1 MSKLC
6 GLFLLEFLK
15 ICLLG
20 RLSARCV
27 YAWTRGQECNLCVSN
42 LAWSF
47 SAKRIALNLLC
58 PLHWVLV
65 FSYGQPPFS
74 VSRAALFLF
83 SSQRC
88 FGVSEMHSFTCLS
101 TEWVLSYTVVFVKC
115 RWLFFFSYYF
125 RCKSCSISAITVSLF
140 LLMWCVSIIWY
151 STVHCPLRLDVS
163 QAWNIVYSFF
173 LPACAE

>member
-1 MSKLC
+1 MDEWSNLSRTHHFWCCMSKLC
-6 GLFLLEFLK
+6 GLFLSEFLK
-15 ICLLG
+15 IGLLG
-20 RLSARCV
+20 PLSARCV

-65 FSYGQPPFS
+65 FSYGQPPFN

-88 FGVSEMHSFTCLS
+88 FGGSEMHSFTCLS

-115 RWLFFFSYYF
+115 RWLFFSLIIFDARAAVYLLLLSAFSYW
-125 RCKSCSISAITVSLF
+125 CDALVLF
-140 LLMWCVSIIWY
+140 GTLLCIVLCV
-151 STVHCPLRLDVS
+151 
-163 QAWNIVYSFF
+163 
-173 LPACAE
+173 